1 MGGIQTIRGQYL
13 SFRFVFFE
21 ILEKKV
27 KKRSP
32 PSNSHKHS
40 PPFQTKHFVTIKKEP
55 FWGKQ
60 VRSLYNEHFNR
71 ASRTGPWEYSEK
83 KNNLDQLFFRF
94 NISIIITIVFSS
106 RRRSRRYITSCTGA
120 RGGGRGSPQSDMYSF
135 KIKCNFLFTLPL
147 ALPFAQLNKSRKNLS
162 IIQYKSL

>member
-83 KNNLDQLFFRF
+83 KNNLDQLFFKF

-120 RGGGRGSPQSDMYSF
+120 RGGAEAPRKATCTVLKLSVIFFSPCRLLCHLHS
-135 KIKCNFLFTLPL
+135 
-147 ALPFAQLNKSRKNLS
+147 
-162 IIQYKSL
+162 